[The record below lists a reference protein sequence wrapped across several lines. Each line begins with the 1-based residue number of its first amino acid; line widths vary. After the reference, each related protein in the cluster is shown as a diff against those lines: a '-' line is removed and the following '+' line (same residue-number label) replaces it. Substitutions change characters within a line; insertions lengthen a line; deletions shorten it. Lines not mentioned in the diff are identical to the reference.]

1 MNKKDFTILLRA
13 VIRAEMKPMITE
25 IVQTTIAKEFKL
37 LREALVAT
45 PTPSKPSKP
54 SKPSTR
60 AETRDLLSEEINID
74 ELMQDD
80 RILLQDIMEQD
91 EDLPS
96 PSQAPK
102 LFKGDNV
109 FTNMLQKTVDEGY
122 RVGTMQNQ
130 APEGGQNLVQIEGA
144 IDKSEIANALGYGDM
159 VSPGAPS
166 SPGRIVQIPQ
176 TNPEGKPINP
186 NSVPEFL
193 LKAMNKDYSKDLKN
207 LKENADRNRNGLG
220 K

>member
-54 SKPSTR
+54 STR
-60 AETRDLLSEEINID
+60 AETRDLLSEDINID

-80 RILLQDIMEQD
+80 GMLLKDIIGQD
-91 EDLPS
+91 ETVPS
-96 PSQAPK
+96 EAPQ

-109 FTNMLQKTVDEGY
+109 FTNMLQKTVDDGY
-122 RVGTMQNQ
+122 RIGTMQKQ
-130 APEGGQNLVQIEGA
+130 APEGAGQNLVQIEGA
-144 IDKSEIANALGYGDM
+144 ADKSEMANALGYGD
-159 VSPGAPS
+159 APS
-166 SPGRIVQIPQ
+166 VPGRIVQIPQ
-176 TNPEGKPINP
+176 TNPEGAPINP
-186 NSVPEFL
+186 NSVPDFL
-193 LKAMNKDYSKDLKN
+193 LKAMNKNYSKDLKS
-207 LKENADRNRNGLG
+207 LKENADRNRSGMG